1 LEILDIDANRYSDQ
15 EVETLIKEKDFDVV
29 AMGCIVTGFRI
40 IKKITSVIK
49 KYKNVPVI
57 VGNSVASSITP
68 MLLNRTQ
75 TDIAVIGEGDVTIVE
90 LLNSIEKNG
99 DLKDISGLAFKE
111 KGEII
116 FTPKREVL
124 KNIDELPFI
133 NWELFDI
140 NTYIEKSKVYI
151 NEPYPVPYDQVRS
164 LPINTA
170 RGCAFKCTFCY
181 HVFIKDKYRVRS
193 PKSICDEIS
202 FLKEKYEINYINF
215 FDELTFYSKKQCEEF
230 VDTLLKYDLN
240 IAWKASTRGNLLG
253 LEDLELAKKLKKSG
267 CIGLGYSLE
276 SANADI
282 LKAMNKKMDV
292 KDFIAQT
299 KVLGYPQETEQSLKE
314 TFDVCYDADIYP
326 SSGYLLPLPG
336 TPMYDYAVKTGK
348 IEDEED
354 FLMHMGDRQDFSIN
368 LTNMEYKRIEE
379 IVTKNLKRISDKLGL
394 GLDDS
399 KLIKT
404 GHYRA
409 KNK

>member
-1 LEILDIDANRYSDQ
+1 
-15 EVETLIKEKDFDVV
+15 
-29 AMGCIVTGFRI
+29 
-40 IKKITSVIK
+40 
-49 KYKNVPVI
+49 
-57 VGNSVASSITP
+57 
-68 MLLNRTQ
+68 
-75 TDIAVIGEGDVTIVE
+75 
-90 LLNSIEKNG
+90 
-99 DLKDISGLAFKE
+99 
-111 KGEII
+111 
-116 FTPKREVL
+116 
-124 KNIDELPFI
+124 
-133 NWELFDI
+133 
-140 NTYIEKSKVYI
+140 
-151 NEPYPVPYDQVRS
+151 
-164 LPINTA
+164 
-170 RGCAFKCTFCY
+170 
-181 HVFIKDKYRVRS
+181 VFIKDKYRVRS

-299 KVLGYPQETEQSLKE
+299 KVLQAAGLIAWTSLVLGYPQETEQSLKE